1 LLKLGRCLLPA
12 QQGHITPHVRFL
24 ASLPVGPDRLLPA
37 TSLTSTTPEVAVVR
51 RPVPHPDYDYS
62 PKSVWSMIQASPARC
77 PDRLALGIKRDGAW
91 VTWTYKQYL
100 EEITTV
106 AKAFIKLGLKPHHGV
121 CIMGF
126 NSPEWFISDIAAIVA
141 GGLATGIYTTNSPS
155 AVEYVARHCRA
166 NILVVADQ
174 EQLAKV
180 LEVREGL
187 PELTAIVQYDGKVTE
202 PGVLSWAD
210 LLQLGRQ
217 QAEEE
222 LQDRLRNQA
231 VNQACMVVYTSGTT
245 GNPKGAMI
253 SQDNLTWTCEIA
265 KQQYGWQEDQE
276 ESVTYLPLSHIA
288 GNVIDIFI
296 PYLAGGTVW
305 FADKDALKGSLVNT
319 LIEVRPTRFLGVPRV
334 WEKIQEKLLEV
345 GSKNT
350 GLKKVVATWA
360 KAASFE
366 HHEDQM
372 AGRPGNSWKYR
383 LAKKVILTRVHAALG
398 LERAARGGS
407 LGGVYSSAAPLSVQ
421 TFQYFQALDLFV
433 LEFLGST
440 ETSGP
445 MTACFPGT
453 GTKQGSVGRG
463 YPQFETAIL
472 APQGEEGEIATRGRN
487 CCMGYLWDEEK
498 TRELIDAEGWLHS
511 GDLGRMD
518 QDGFFYITGRMKEII
533 ITAGGENIAPVPIED
548 NIKADPGIGEVVS
561 HAMVVGDARKHLAVI
576 LTLKSLIDENGQP
589 LEELVPEVRVWL
601 RKMGSTACTTREI
614 MQEDGP
620 GIHPMVQAA
629 ITEALHRV
637 NALSVSKATRI
648 HKFLLLPVDF
658 SIGGGELTPTMKM
671 RRHAIVKKYAKEVE
685 DMYTSQYNN
694 DGLYTSI
701 TV

>member
-12 QQGHITPHVRFL
+12 RQGHIRPHLRFL

>member
-1 LLKLGRCLLPA
+1 
-12 QQGHITPHVRFL
+12 
-24 ASLPVGPDRLLPA
+24 
-37 TSLTSTTPEVAVVR
+37 
-51 RPVPHPDYDYS
+51 
-62 PKSVWSMIQASPARC
+62 
-77 PDRLALGIKRDGAW
+77 
-91 VTWTYKQYL
+91 
-100 EEITTV
+100 
-106 AKAFIKLGLKPHHGV
+106 
-121 CIMGF
+121 
-126 NSPEWFISDIAAIVA
+126 
-141 GGLATGIYTTNSPS
+141 
-155 AVEYVARHCRA
+155 
-166 NILVVADQ
+166 
-174 EQLAKV
+174 
-180 LEVREGL
+180 
-187 PELTAIVQYDGKVTE
+187 
-202 PGVLSWAD
+202 
-210 LLQLGRQ
+210 
-217 QAEEE
+217 
-222 LQDRLRNQA
+222 
-231 VNQACMVVYTSGTT
+231 
-245 GNPKGAMI
+245 
-253 SQDNLTWTCEIA
+253 
-265 KQQYGWQEDQE
+265 
-276 ESVTYLPLSHIA
+276 LPLSHIA

-511 GDLGRMD
+511 GDLGRID

-576 LTLKSLIDENGQP
+576 LTLKSLIDENSQP

-685 DMYTSQYNN
+685 DMYASQYNN